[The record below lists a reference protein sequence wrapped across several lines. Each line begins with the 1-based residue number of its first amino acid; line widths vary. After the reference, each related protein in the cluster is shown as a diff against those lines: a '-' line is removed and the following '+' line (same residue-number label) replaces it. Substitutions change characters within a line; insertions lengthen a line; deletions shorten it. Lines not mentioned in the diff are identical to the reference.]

1 MKVIGVLLVLFLSI
15 GIFARKYN
23 AWVRLLLIA
32 GVAVIVLYDTLH

>member
-1 MKVIGVLLVLFLSI
+1 MKAIGLFLVLFLGI

-32 GVAVIVLYDTLH
+32 SVAVIVLYESLH